1 MLKDYQRT
9 NLLDWVNKHA
19 TDEEIL
25 QFVDRVVDRE
35 KDEANVLGTV
45 SKYIGIGVVHKKP
58 GEEYAPP
65 VVEES
70 VKPSKKAVETDL
82 KPSEEP
88 SGTAAKRI
96 GTATKDAIRGYLRNG
111 PATDEMINKAIN
123 GNIGNTKGLLKLL
136 WERKDLKY
144 VDGKFSL

>member
-25 QFVDRVVDRE
+25 QFVDRVIDRE

-45 SKYIGIGVVHKKP
+45 SKYIGVGVVHKKP
-58 GEEYAPP
+58 GEEYVPP
-65 VVEES
+65 VVEED
-70 VKPSKKAVETDL
+70 VKHSKKVVEDDL

-144 VDGKFSL
+144 SEGKFSL